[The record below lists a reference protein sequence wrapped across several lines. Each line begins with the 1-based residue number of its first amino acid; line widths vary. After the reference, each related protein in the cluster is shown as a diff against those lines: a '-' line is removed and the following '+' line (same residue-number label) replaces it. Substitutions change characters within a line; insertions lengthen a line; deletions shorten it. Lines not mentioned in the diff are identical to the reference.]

1 MESPEA
7 ERNSLTPRSRSRSR
21 SRLESPSDSPSRRR
35 VNSQSRSP
43 PPRRRSFSSPQ
54 LLPSQD
60 MSRYVVLEEI
70 VDERSRSRTPRRHR
84 SRSGSPRNG
93 HDSRRSRRSRSPR
106 SRSPMSN
113 RRRHIGTRDNP
124 EPSKCLGVFGLS
136 VYTTERQLHSIFD
149 KFGPLEK
156 VQVVLDS
163 KTGKSRGFA
172 FVYFESQKDAS
183 DAKDECTGMEIDGRR
198 IRVDYSIT
206 KRPHT
211 PTPGIYMGRPTTRGG
226 HDRGYGGRGGGGY
239 RGDRYRSPSPRY
251 RQRSSGGRRDYYD
264 RGYDRGDRSYYRGG
278 YDRYDRP
285 QHYDRYDRY
294 DRSYDKYDRYERSRS
309 RSYSPRNF

>member
-54 LLPSQD
+54 
-60 MSRYVVLEEI
+60 
-70 VDERSRSRTPRRHR
+70 
-84 SRSGSPRNG
+84 
-93 HDSRRSRRSRSPR
+93 
-106 SRSPMSN
+106 
-113 RRRHIGTRDNP
+113 HIGTRDNP

-264 RGYDRGDRSYYRGG
+264 RGYVPSLGVTPQLKPQPNKEYTCGGKLVKQVYRSLLYMSQG
-278 YDRYDRP
+278 
-285 QHYDRYDRY
+285 
-294 DRSYDKYDRYERSRS
+294 
-309 RSYSPRNF
+309 

>member
-1 MESPEA
+1 MESPEG

-21 SRLESPSDSPSRRR
+21 SRLESPAISPAHRRTS
-35 VNSQSRSP
+35 SQSRSP
-43 PPRRRSFSSPQ
+43 PPRRRSFS
-54 LLPSQD
+54 
-60 MSRYVVLEEI
+60 
-70 VDERSRSRTPRRHR
+70 RSRSRTPRRHR

-93 HDSRRSRRSRSPR
+93 HDGSRRSRRT
-106 SRSPMSN
+106 RSPMSN

-172 FVYFESQKDAS
+172 FVYFESLKDATE
-183 DAKDECTGMEIDGRR
+183 AKNECSGMEIDGRR

-226 HDRGYGGRGGGGY
+226 YDRGYGRGGGGY

-251 RQRSSGGRRDYYD
+251 RRSSGGRRDYYD
-264 RGYDRGDRSYYRGG
+264 RGYDRDRSYYRSS

-285 QHYDRYDRY
+285 PHYDRYERY
-294 DRSYDKYDRYERSRS
+294 DRAYDKYDRYERSRS
-309 RSYSPRNF
+309 RSYSPRRLKSSD

>member
-43 PPRRRSFSSPQ
+43 PPRRRSFS
-54 LLPSQD
+54 
-60 MSRYVVLEEI
+60 
-70 VDERSRSRTPRRHR
+70 RSRSRTPRRHR

-93 HDSRRSRRSRSPR
+93 HDSRRSRRS
-106 SRSPMSN
+106 
-113 RRRHIGTRDNP
+113 RHIGTRDNP

-309 RSYSPRNF
+309 RSYSPRRYKY

>member
-1 MESPEA
+1 MDKPKKSPDG

-21 SRLESPSDSPSRRR
+21 SRLDSPANSPPHRRAT
-35 VNSQSRSP
+35 SQSRSP
-43 PPRRRSFSSPQ
+43 QPRRRSFS
-54 LLPSQD
+54 
-60 MSRYVVLEEI
+60 
-70 VDERSRSRTPRRHR
+70 RSRSRTPRRHR

-93 HDSRRSRRSRSPR
+93 HEGSRRSRRT
-106 SRSPMSN
+106 
-113 RRRHIGTRDNP
+113 RRHIGTRDNP

-136 VYTTERQLHSIFD
+136 VYTTERQLHSIFV

-172 FVYFESQKDAS
+172 FVYFESIKDAAE
-183 DAKDECTGMEIDGRR
+183 AKDECSGMEIDGRR
-198 IRVDYSIT
+198 IRVDFSIT

-226 HDRGYGGRGGGGY
+226 YDRGYGGRGGGGY

-278 YDRYDRP
+278 GGYDRYDRQP
-285 QHYDRYDRY
+285 HYDRYDRY
-294 DRSYDKYDRYERSRS
+294 DRAYDKYERYERSRS
-309 RSYSPRNF
+309 RSYSPRRLKASD

>member
-1 MESPEA
+1 MESPEG

-21 SRLESPSDSPSRRR
+21 SRLESASNSPSHRR
-35 VNSQSRSP
+35 VTSQSRSP
-43 PPRRRSFSSPQ
+43 PPRRRSFS
-54 LLPSQD
+54 
-60 MSRYVVLEEI
+60 
-70 VDERSRSRTPRRHR
+70 RSRSRTPRRHR

-93 HDSRRSRRSRSPR
+93 HDSRRYRRSRSPR

-172 FVYFESQKDAS
+172 FVYFESQKDATE
-183 DAKDECTGMEIDGRR
+183 AKDECTGMEIDGRR

-211 PTPGIYMGRPTTRGG
+211 PTPGIYMGRPTTYERG
-226 HDRGYGGRGGGGY
+226 
-239 RGDRYRSPSPRY
+239 
-251 RQRSSGGRRDYYD
+251 
-264 RGYDRGDRSYYRGG
+264 GDRSYYRSG

-285 QHYDRYDRY
+285 PHYDRYDRY

-309 RSYSPRNF
+309 RSYSPRA

>member
-1 MESPEA
+1 MESPEG

-21 SRLESPSDSPSRRR
+21 SRLESPSNSPSHRR
-35 VNSQSRSP
+35 VTSQSRSP
-43 PPRRRSFSSPQ
+43 PPRRRSFS
-54 LLPSQD
+54 
-60 MSRYVVLEEI
+60 
-70 VDERSRSRTPRRHR
+70 RSRSRTPRRHR

-93 HDSRRSRRSRSPR
+93 HDSRRYRR

-172 FVYFESQKDAS
+172 FVYFESQKDATE
-183 DAKDECTGMEIDGRR
+183 AKDECTGMEIDGRR
-198 IRVDYSIT
+198 IRVDFSIT

-211 PTPGIYMGRPTTRGG
+211 PTPGIYMGRPTTRG

-251 RQRSSGGRRDYYD
+251 RRSSGGRRDYYD
-264 RGYDRGDRSYYRGG
+264 RGYDRGDRSYYRSG

-309 RSYSPRNF
+309 RSYSPRRYKY

>member
-1 MESPEA
+1 MDTPKKSPDG

-21 SRLESPSDSPSRRR
+21 SRLDSPANSPPHRRAT
-35 VNSQSRSP
+35 SQSRSP
-43 PPRRRSFSSPQ
+43 QPRRRSFS
-54 LLPSQD
+54 
-60 MSRYVVLEEI
+60 
-70 VDERSRSRTPRRHR
+70 RSRSRTPRRHR

-93 HDSRRSRRSRSPR
+93 HEGSRRSRRT
-106 SRSPMSN
+106 
-113 RRRHIGTRDNP
+113 RRHIGTRDNP

-136 VYTTERQLHSIFD
+136 VYTTERQLHSIFV

-172 FVYFESQKDAS
+172 FVYFESIKDAAE
-183 DAKDECTGMEIDGRR
+183 AKDECSGMEIDGRR
-198 IRVDYSIT
+198 IRVDFSIT

-226 HDRGYGGRGGGGY
+226 YDRGYGGRGGGGY

-278 YDRYDRP
+278 GGYDRYDRQP
-285 QHYDRYDRY
+285 HYDRYDRY
-294 DRSYDKYDRYERSRS
+294 DRAYDKYERYERSRS
-309 RSYSPRNF
+309 RSYSPRRLKASD

>member
-1 MESPEA
+1 MESPEG

-21 SRLESPSDSPSRRR
+21 SRLESPAASPAHRRTAT
-35 VNSQSRSP
+35 SQSRSP
-43 PPRRRSFSSPQ
+43 QPRRRSFS
-54 LLPSQD
+54 
-60 MSRYVVLEEI
+60 
-70 VDERSRSRTPRRHR
+70 RSRSRTPRRHR

-93 HDSRRSRRSRSPR
+93 HDGSSRRSRRSRSVH
-106 SRSPMSN
+106 SSSPMSN

-136 VYTTERQLHSIFD
+136 VHTTERQLYTIFD

-172 FVYFESQKDAS
+172 FVYFESLKDAS
-183 DAKDECTGMEIDGRR
+183 EAKNECSGMEIDGRR

-211 PTPGIYMGRPTTRGG
+211 PTPGIYMGRPT
-226 HDRGYGGRGGGGY
+226 
-239 RGDRYRSPSPRY
+239 S
-251 RQRSSGGRRDYYD
+251 
-264 RGYDRGDRSYYRGG
+264 YDRGDRSYDRG

-285 QHYDRYDRY
+285 QYHDRYDRY
-294 DRSYDKYDRYERSRS
+294 DRAYDKYDRYDRSRS
-309 RSYSPRNF
+309 RSYSPRRYKY

>member
-1 MESPEA
+1 MESPEG

-21 SRLESPSDSPSRRR
+21 SRLESPAISPAHRRTS
-35 VNSQSRSP
+35 SQSRSP
-43 PPRRRSFSSPQ
+43 PPRRRSFS
-54 LLPSQD
+54 
-60 MSRYVVLEEI
+60 
-70 VDERSRSRTPRRHR
+70 RSRSRTPRRHR

-93 HDSRRSRRSRSPR
+93 HDGSRRSRRT
-106 SRSPMSN
+106 
-113 RRRHIGTRDNP
+113 RRHIGTRDNP

-172 FVYFESQKDAS
+172 FVYFESLKDATE
-183 DAKDECTGMEIDGRR
+183 AKNECSGMEIDGRR

-226 HDRGYGGRGGGGY
+226 YDRGYGRGGGGY

-251 RQRSSGGRRDYYD
+251 RRSSGGRRDYYD
-264 RGYDRGDRSYYRGG
+264 RGYDRDRSYYRSS

-285 QHYDRYDRY
+285 PHYDRYERY
-294 DRSYDKYDRYERSRS
+294 DRAYDKYDRYERSRS
-309 RSYSPRNF
+309 RSYSPRRLKSSD

>member
-1 MESPEA
+1 MESPEG

-21 SRLESPSDSPSRRR
+21 SRLESPANSPPHRRAA
-35 VNSQSRSP
+35 SQSRSP
-43 PPRRRSFSSPQ
+43 QPRRRSFS
-54 LLPSQD
+54 
-60 MSRYVVLEEI
+60 
-70 VDERSRSRTPRRHR
+70 RSRSRTPRRHR

-93 HDSRRSRRSRSPR
+93 HDGSRRSRRTRSPQ

-136 VYTTERQLHSIFD
+136 VYTTERELHSIFD

-172 FVYFESQKDAS
+172 FVYFESIKDAAE
-183 DAKDECTGMEIDGRR
+183 AKDECSGMEIDGRR
-198 IRVDYSIT
+198 IRVDFSIT

-226 HDRGYGGRGGGGY
+226 YDRGYGGRGGGGY

-278 YDRYDRP
+278 GGYDRYDRQ

-294 DRSYDKYDRYERSRS
+294 DRAYDKYERYERSRS
-309 RSYSPRNF
+309 RSYSPRESHANSRGAGARR